1 MSLLI
6 AAEQA
11 EFVYLKERTGA
22 TSGNL
27 SVQVQKLKSAGYIS
41 VKKSFKGNYPQTTC
55 KVTTA
60 GVDAFEKHV
69 EALESYIKP
78 RS

>member
-11 EFVYLKERTGA
+11 DFVYLKERTGA

-27 SVQVQKLKSAGYIS
+27 SVQVQKLKAAGYIS

-55 KVTTA
+55 KVTA
-60 GVDAFEKHV
+60 GGVDAFERHV